1 MNIKRYFFEHELSQI
16 THKLFV
22 NEYIHE
28 TFTTIKKKELS
39 NFTDFRIIATSKKGY
54 ENSGRLCR

>member
-22 NEYIHE
+22 NDYIHE
-28 TFTTIKKKELS
+28 KFMDK
-39 NFTDFRIIATSKKGY
+39 IISMNNVG
-54 ENSGRLCR
+54 

>member
-28 TFTTIKKKELS
+28 KFNEYIHEKFMDNLWI
-39 NFTDFRIIATSKKGY
+39 FV
-54 ENSGRLCR
+54 

>member
-1 MNIKRYFFEHELSQI
+1 MNIKRYFFEHELSQ

-28 TFTTIKKKELS
+28 KFMDNLWI
-39 NFTDFRIIATSKKGY
+39 FV
-54 ENSGRLCR
+54 

>member
-16 THKLFV
+16 THELFV

-28 TFTTIKKKELS
+28 KFMDNLWI
-39 NFTDFRIIATSKKGY
+39 FV
-54 ENSGRLCR
+54 

>member
-28 TFTTIKKKELS
+28 INYS
-39 NFTDFRIIATSKKGY
+39 
-54 ENSGRLCR
+54 

>member
-22 NEYIHE
+22 NDYIHE
-28 TFTTIKKKELS
+28 KFNIRVKNNLHE
-39 NFTDFRIIATSKKGY
+39 
-54 ENSGRLCR
+54 

>member
-22 NEYIHE
+22 NDYIHE
-28 TFTTIKKKELS
+28 
-39 NFTDFRIIATSKKGY
+39 IISMNNVG
-54 ENSGRLCR
+54 